1 MENIYLAIVLC
12 PLAAAL
18 LAGLFGQVTGRAGAH
33 AVTIIGVG
41 ASFLLSLA
49 VLKAQVLDGAPS
61 FNGTVYTWA
70 VVDGVH
76 MQVGFLVDRL
86 TALMMVV
93 VTAVSLMVHI

>member
-18 LAGLFGQVTGRAGAH
+18 LAGLFGSSIGRAGAH
-33 AVTIIGVG
+33 TVTILGVG
-41 ASFLLSLA
+41 ASFILSLV
-49 VLKAQVLDGAPS
+49 VLKAQVFDGAPA

-86 TALMMVV
+86 TA
-93 VTAVSLMVHI
+93 